1 MIRRMTWLP
10 EVICDNISDLYDTA
24 QYLDG
29 KETGSSNRNYKRNVE
44 MSGNNHVASQALFEE
59 NWWTSGFAKRIFTKM
74 ISQPMFIKYSAE
86 EELDGEKVGGFYAW
100 HNDAPIMGG
109 KQSSLRSDYVMVTG
123 INDQSEYEG
132 GGLQIRLGS
141 ETYEYR
147 LSKGEA
153 VFFDPT
159 LWHAV
164 KPVTKGER
172 KVCVVWIETLIQDPW
187 ARELLLEYQDLET
200 YCMNSIDRSKW
211 EPDIDPQSYI
221 QAIKY
226 RIMRKYS
233 SKFGVH

>member
-1 MIRRMTWLP
+1 MIRRMKWLP
-10 EVICDNISDLYDTA
+10 EAACSHIGNFYDNAEFI
-24 QYLDG
+24 DG
-29 KETGSSNRNYKRNVE
+29 KNSGTANRKIKRNQE
-44 MSGNNHVASQALFEE
+44 MKGAGEAACIKLFCEQ
-59 NWWTSGFAKRIFTKM
+59 WWKSGFAKQILTKK
-74 ISQPMFIKYSAE
+74 ITTPMFVKYTAE
-86 EELDGEKVGGFYAW
+86 EEGHYSF
-100 HNDAPIMGG
+100 HNDVPVMGT
-109 KQSSLRSDYVMVTG
+109 KDNCVRSDYVMVTG
-123 INDQSEYEG
+123 INDASEYEG
-132 GGLQIRLGS
+132 GGLQVRMGS